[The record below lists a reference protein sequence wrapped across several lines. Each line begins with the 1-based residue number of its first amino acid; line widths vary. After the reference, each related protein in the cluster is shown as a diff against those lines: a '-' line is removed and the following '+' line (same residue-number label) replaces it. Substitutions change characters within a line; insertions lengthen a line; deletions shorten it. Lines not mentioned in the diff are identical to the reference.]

1 MVHHVSRQSVVIYR
15 AEEVKGIV
23 WQIIKISSQT
33 NFEWLAESL
42 LHLNHQLKGQFELQ
56 HFSNKSGLMR
66 GGKKRHVARATQR
79 VRQCRCR
86 PQIGLV
92 QVLQRCYVVCWVTP
106 AYCVHQHLQFH
117 VSTLMRDKPF
127 SFDGLVYGHMY
138 RGTLNS
144 LCCMLTLNGSMFYH
158 IFEFSTG

>member
-1 MVHHVSRQSVVIYR
+1 MRNVFLSPEKEYTSNQLSQLQICHSNAVVHHVSRQSAVIYR

-92 QVLQRCYVVCWVTP
+92 QVLQRCYVICWVTP
-106 AYCVHQHLQFH
+106 AYRVHQHLQFH

-127 SFDGLVYGHMY
+127 SFIVHLMV
-138 RGTLNS
+138 
-144 LCCMLTLNGSMFYH
+144 
-158 IFEFSTG
+158 